1 MSRYQLPVLNT
12 NHNVTVGWDDP
23 LETFFAQVEDGNDM
37 ILWLG
42 ADPKEPKITDIEV
55 LKEKLK
61 EYAIIPD
68 NICENLKQDYVNKH
82 EPTAFQ
88 KAMRQIMEEG

>member
-1 MSRYQLPVLNT
+1 MSRYQLPVLNA
-12 NHNVTVGWDDP
+12 NHNVVVGWDDP
-23 LETFFAQVEDGNDM
+23 LETFFAQVEDDNDM

-42 ADPKEPKITDIEV
+42 ADPREPKITDIAV
-55 LKEKLK
+55 LREELK

-68 NICENLKQDYVNKH
+68 NICENLHQDYLNKH